1 MKIKLRSEKK
11 FDAQLELS
19 RYCYCG
25 GGDAPDSNPGLIAS
39 AQASERVGMRMADLA
54 EQQMVASEERMQEL
68 WPVTKDIV
76 NAQLGIMRKNAELAD
91 DYDNYNKTTFRP
103 LEKRIVSDAE
113 NFDTPAEQ
121 EAAAGRATAD
131 VVQAYDRN
139 KASLSRGMRGFGVKM
154 NSPAALSTMS
164 KMSIDQAEAEAGAA
178 NKARESV
185 KLQGR
190 AMRMDAA
197 NLGRNLPSAQATSA
211 GVALNA
217 GNSANA
223 GNNSTMQTQLSANDS
238 ARGWYQ
244 GAVGAYGTAG
254 NIYNQDYQNRL
265 SAWNTE
271 NSQSNSMW
279 GGIGQVAGL
288 AASFI
293 PSSKKIK
300 TDKQPIDA
308 EKVADGVASLDVE
321 KWRYKNG
328 EGDGGEHVGP
338 YAEDFQRRFGVGDGK
353 RINVID
359 AHGVELAAIK
369 GLAKKVERIE
379 DALGGEI
386 EPGSDGR
393 DGGKVVGPGTET
405 SDSVDAKLSK
415 DEYVLNAET
424 VKQVGVKKLDK
435 MNRKGLQARY
445 GIGKKG
451 KKQ

>member
-1 MKIKLRSEKK
+1 MKIKLRSESK
-11 FDAQLELS
+11 FDAALELS
-19 RYCYCG
+19 RHCYCS
-25 GGDAPDSNPGLIAS
+25 GGDAPDSNPGMIAA
-39 AQASERVGMRMADLA
+39 AQASEKVGMRMADIA
-54 EQQMVASEERMQEL
+54 EEQMDANELRMQEI
-68 WPVTKDIV
+68 WPTTKEIA

-91 DYDNYNKTTFRP
+91 DYDAYNKSTFRP
-103 LEKRIVSDAE
+103 LEKRIVTDAE

-139 KASLSRGMRGFGVKM
+139 KASLSRGMRGFGIKM

-178 NKARESV
+178 NKARENV

-197 NLGRNLPSAQATSA
+197 SLGRNMAANQATSA
-211 GVALNA
+211 GVAINA

-223 GNNSTMQTQLSANDS
+223 GNNSTMQTQLAANDS

-254 NIYNQDYQNRL
+254 NIYGQEYNARL
-265 SAWNTE
+265 NAWDAE

-293 PSSKKIK
+293 K
-300 TDKQPIDA
+300 
-308 EKVADGVASLDVE
+308 
-321 KWRYKNG
+321 
-328 EGDGGEHVGP
+328 DGGHIN
-338 YAEDFQRRFGVGDGK
+338 DDG
-353 RINVID
+353 
-359 AHGVELAAIK
+359 A
-369 GLAKKVERIE
+369 VERDGE
-379 DALGGEI
+379 VVSAGAVVDATSGGEI
-386 EPGSDGR
+386 N
-393 DGGKVVGPGTET
+393 GPGTET

-415 DEYVLNAET
+415 GEYVLNAEA